1 MFLGRRS
8 TAEQRKNGV
17 IRGQFLILTHEAGM
31 ARKLRVQDPGAIY
44 HVMNR
49 GDRREPICQ
58 DDADRRRFVETLAEA
73 GGDHDD
79 SRLDRGAPGDGN
91 SRSSQPPAV
100 STERVW
106 REVVIIKN

>member
-1 MFLGRRS
+1 
-8 TAEQRKNGV
+8 
-17 IRGQFLILTHEAGM
+17 M
-31 ARKLRVQDPGAIY
+31 ARRLRVQYRGAIY

-49 GDRREPICQ
+49 ADRREPIFQ

-79 SRLDRGAPGDGN
+79 SGLDRGTPGDGN
-91 SRSSQPPAV
+91 SRPSQPPAV
-100 STERVW
+100 STEKVW